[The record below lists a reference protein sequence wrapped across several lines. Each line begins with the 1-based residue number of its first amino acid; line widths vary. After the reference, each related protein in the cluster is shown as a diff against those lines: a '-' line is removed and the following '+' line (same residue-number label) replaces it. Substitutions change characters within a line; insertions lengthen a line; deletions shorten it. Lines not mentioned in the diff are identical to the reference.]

1 LLFEFILNFEL
12 WHLNFNMQ
20 YTDTQIK
27 DLELKA
33 KQIRRLII
41 QMLAKAGSGHPGGSL
56 SSADLITAL
65 YFMILRHNPKEPNWP
80 DRDRFHMSKGHCCP
94 LWYAVLAE
102 SGYFPSKELWSLR
115 QLGSILQGHP
125 DRRTPGVTVA
135 SGSLGQGLSVALGMS
150 LAARIDKKDYRVYC
164 LLGDGETQEGN
175 IWEAAMA
182 ASHYKCDNLCAMLD
196 YNGFQIDGRTKDIMN
211 LEPLVSKWQAFGWHA
226 IEIDGHNIKEI
237 LSAFDEAKTIKGRP
251 AIIIARTIKG
261 KGVSFMENVVDFHG
275 RAPTP
280 EEAQKALKELE

>member
-1 LLFEFILNFEL
+1 
-12 WHLNFNMQ
+12 MQ
-20 YTDTQIK
+20 YSDTQIK
-27 DLELKA
+27 DLENKA

-56 SSADLITAL
+56 SSTDLITAL
-65 YFMILRHNPKEPNWP
+65 FFMILRHNPKEPNWQ

-102 SGYFPSKELWSLR
+102 SGYFPIEELWSLR

-150 LAARIDKKDYRVYC
+150 LAAKVDKKDYRVYC
-164 LLGDGETQEGN
+164 LLGDGEIQEGN

-182 ASHYKCDNLCAMLD
+182 SSHYKCDNLCAMLD
-196 YNGFQIDGRTKDIMN
+196 YNGYQIDGKTKDIMN
-211 LEPLVSKWQAFGWHA
+211 LEPMAGKWQAFGWHT
-226 IEIDGHNIKEI
+226 IEIDGHNMKEI
-237 LSAFDEAKTIKGRP
+237 LSAYEEARGVKGKP
-251 AIIIARTIKG
+251 TIIIARTIKG
-261 KGVSFMENVVDFHG
+261 KGVSFMENVLDFHG
-275 RAPTP
+275 RAPTK
-280 EEAQKALKELE
+280 EEAERALKELE